1 MKHRDKD
8 RVKIEGMA
16 NQCLAQLETH
26 PKGKNQFLTLLM
38 IVCYACR
45 QEPSITVL
53 WEASPS
59 LIETY
64 AEAHSQSLDG
74 IQGVWCKS

>member
-53 WEASPS
+53 
-59 LIETY
+59 
-64 AEAHSQSLDG
+64 
-74 IQGVWCKS
+74 